1 MLCLLS
7 RFIFTRL
14 SKQWIMAESAPAP
27 APAPASGP
35 TPTSA
40 EPAIQLTPPVAE
52 FRGPFDR
59 AVRSQHTLKN
69 TGSSK
74 LVIKVIINKNCTS
87 SRYKLQFK
95 SFRLKYQKQIFYA
108 LDRLVRFW
116 TVVKKY
122 HYVFN
127 V

>member
-1 MLCLLS
+1 
-7 RFIFTRL
+7 
-14 SKQWIMAESAPAP
+14 MAESAPAP
-27 APAPASGP
+27 APAPA
-35 TPTSA
+35 PTSA
-40 EPAIQLTPPVAE
+40 EPAIQLNPPVAE

-74 LVIKVIINKNCTS
+74 LVIKVIINTCTS
-87 SRYKLQFK
+87 SGYKLQFK
-95 SFRLKYQKQIFYA
+95 YFRLKYQKQIFYA